1 MMTVPP
7 LKRQFLVASDIRRK
21 TIHLSCKTGA
31 GHLAPSLSTVE
42 ILTVLFRDFLRFN
55 PLNPHDETRD
65 RFILSKGH
73 GAYAYYVILNEL
85 GFLPDHELDNFYTN
99 KASITGC
106 LKMDL
111 DYMIE
116 ASTGSLGH
124 GLPIAVGMAM
134 AFKMRK
140 MQNRVVCVVG
150 DGEMQEG
157 SNFEA
162 LQFAYRY
169 RLNNLLFIIDANGLQ
184 AMDTVGNVAL
194 DTDRLA
200 TVIRSYSEETFHD
213 VDGHDEESL
222 RQAMAP
228 FFSKN
233 SRQMFTTMFC
243 RTVKGK
249 GIDFMEH
256 VSKYHFRCPVEDGY
270 VWKTEAPE

>member
-1 MMTVPP
+1 LQDRSRSFGSFSFDSRNPDGTF
-7 LKRQFLVASDIRRK
+7 QGFLS
-21 TIHLSCKTGA
+21 
-31 GHLAPSLSTVE
+31 
-42 ILTVLFRDFLRFN
+42 FN
-55 PLNPHDETRD
+55 PFNPHDESRD

-85 GFLPDHELDNFYTN
+85 GFLPDHELDNFYTD

-106 LKMDL
+106 LKMDH

-134 AFKMRK
+134 SFKI
-140 MQNRVVCVVG
+140 QQNPNRVICMIG

-169 RLNNLLFIIDANGLQ
+169 HLNNLMVIIDANGLQ
-184 AMDTVGNVAL
+184 AMAKVEDVAL

-200 TVIRSYSEETFHD
+200 KVLCSYSEDTFLD
-213 VDGHDEESL
+213 IDGHDERAIAS
-222 RQAMAP
+222 AMSS
-228 FFSKN
+228 FFLQN
-233 SRQMFTTMFC
+233 DNLFHTTLFC

-249 GIDFMEH
+249 GIVFMEH
-256 VSKYHFRCPVEDGY
+256 EPKYHFRCPVEDGY
-270 VWKTEAPE
+270 VWKAETE